1 MSTPKPSPANWVL
14 RLAVVIVAAVV
25 IYYIVSYFTR
35 PVAFVQPVTLGKSVS
50 WVPGTVEVKAEF
62 DGELKSD
69 VSGRVKS
76 SELEIG
82 KHVFKNEALIQI
94 DTADVDLEIERLKN
108 EITAARKKVELGS
121 TFRASVLNSKDTLD
135 NLERQMKAGSYPA
148 GEFAKQQR
156 LHQQL
161 EQTMELDETNNKL
174 LLANWENSLRSKEL
188 EKSKMTITAPADGVI
203 TAVLAR
209 IGDLIDRNTS
219 IADFIAVGRTV
230 EGKLSEENFKG
241 VTVGQK
247 ATVRFLTYGNDQ
259 YNAVITKV
267 LPSADPTTLRYSV
280 YLNVAMPEGHVLVP
294 GTTGEMTIILAQRD
308 NALLIPTRALVD
320 KYVLNGKKVEYV
332 YVLNGNKVE
341 LREVGKGYGSMNLT
355 EITSGLKEGELVIT
369 DQQDRFR
376 EGERVKTQIV
386 PE

>member
-1 MSTPKPSPANWVL
+1 MSAPKPSPANWLL
-14 RLAVVIVAAVV
+14 RLAVGVVAAVV
-25 IYYIVSYFTR
+25 IYYVVSYFTR
-35 PVAFVQPVTLGKSVS
+35 PVAFVRPVTRGKSVS

-62 DGELKSD
+62 DRELKSD

-76 SELEIG
+76 TELEIG
-82 KHVFKNEALIQI
+82 KRVYKNEALVQI

-108 EITAARKKVELGS
+108 EITAAKKKVELGS
-121 TFRASVLNSKDTLD
+121 TYRAAVLNSKDTLD

-174 LLANWENSLRSKEL
+174 LLANWENSLRAKEL
-188 EKSKMTITAPADGVI
+188 EKSKMTISAPSDGVI
-203 TAVLAR
+203 TAIFAR
-209 IGDLIDRNTS
+209 VGDLIDRNTS
-219 IADFIAVGRTV
+219 IASFIATTRTV
-230 EGKLSEENFKG
+230 EGKLSEENFRG
-241 VTVGQK
+241 VKVGQK
-247 ATVRFLTYGNDQ
+247 ATVRFLTFGNDQ

-267 LPSADPTTLRYSV
+267 LPAADPATLRYSV
-280 YLNVAMPEGHVLVP
+280 YLDVTLPEGRVLVP
-294 GTTGEMTIILAQRD
+294 GTTGEMTVILAQRD
-308 NALLIPTRALVD
+308 NALLIPTRSLVD
-320 KYVLNGKKVEYV
+320 KYVYV
-332 YVLNGNKVE
+332 VNGNKIE
-341 LREVGKGYGSMNLT
+341 LRKVEKGYGSMNLT
-355 EITSGLKEGELVIT
+355 EIISGLKEGELVIT

>member
-1 MSTPKPSPANWVL
+1 MGI
-14 RLAVVIVAAVV
+14 VVAIG
-25 IYYIVSYFTR
+25 IYYVVSYFTR
-35 PVAFVQPVTLGKSVS
+35 PVAFVRPVTRGPSVS

-82 KHVFKNEALIQI
+82 KHVFKNEALVQI

-108 EITAARKKVELGS
+108 EITAAKKKVELGS
-121 TFRASVLNSKDTLD
+121 TFGAAVLNSKDTLD

-161 EQTMELDETNNKL
+161 EQTMELDETNNQL

-188 EKSKMTITAPADGVI
+188 EKSKMTITAPSDGVI
-203 TAVLAR
+203 TGVLAR
-209 IGDLIDRNTS
+209 VGDLIDRNTS
-219 IADFIAVGRTV
+219 IANFIANTRTV

-241 VTVGQK
+241 VKVGQK
-247 ATVRFLTYGNDQ
+247 ATVRFLTFGHDQ
-259 YNAVITKV
+259 YYAVITKV
-267 LPSADPTTLRYSV
+267 LPAADPTTLRYSV
-280 YLNVAMPEGHVLVP
+280 YLDVAMPEGHVLVP

-308 NALLIPTRALVD
+308 NALLIPTRALMA
-320 KYVLNGKKVEYV
+320 KYV

-341 LREVGKGYGSMNLT
+341 LRKVETGYGSMNLT
-355 EITSGLKEGELVIT
+355 EITSGLVEGDLVIT
-369 DQQDRFR
+369 DQQDRFH
-376 EGERVKTQIV
+376 EGEQVKTQIV